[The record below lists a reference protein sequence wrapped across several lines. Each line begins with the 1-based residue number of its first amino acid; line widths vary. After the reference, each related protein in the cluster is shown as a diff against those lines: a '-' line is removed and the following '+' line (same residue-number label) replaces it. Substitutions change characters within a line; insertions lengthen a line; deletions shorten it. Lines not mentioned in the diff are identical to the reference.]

1 MEIVY
6 IIVGIVIGGIIGYL
20 IVKSKGGN
28 DSARV
33 SLLEEENNRLKL
45 DVATKDEKVEK
56 LSSDIANAVSARD
69 VLQTKVDNLSALLES
84 EKTDKEKVVAENKEV
99 LRKQEAIAKEQLA
112 SAKEQA
118 ERTLNDV
125 KTQFLSQIE
134 SQKKQFEGQLESS
147 KNHYEQQLEELRTKS
162 EQQLQLYKADA
173 ERQRKELGE
182 AGDKALSETIRQY
195 EAQIAEMKGQ
205 YVKQLQDLK
214 DQQMEQMEQQM
225 TLIKEQMN
233 TASEKILQERS
244 EQLSEKN
251 KEALASILNPLK
263 DGITQMKDAVE
274 KSGQEHK
281 ETMVRLDAT
290 IKHSIE
296 QSREVGERADKLAQ
310 ALTGENKTQGN
321 FGELRLKQLL
331 EDMGLEEGSQFEEQT
346 TMRDSSGRAIYD
358 EEDGHRMIPDII
370 LHFPD
375 ERDVIIDSKMSF
387 KAFEDYHNAENDVQR
402 QEALTR
408 HIASVRQHVNELS
421 RKNYSAYIKEGRGRL
436 DFVLMYVFSESALQ
450 LALMNDPTLWKEAY
464 DKGVIIT
471 GSQNLYMMLRVLEMT
486 WRQVK
491 QIENQEQM
499 MKTANTVI
507 DRVQMFYER
516 FLKVDEMLTKTQKA
530 FEEVKSVSGPSGQS
544 IEVAA
549 KKLIKYGAIP
559 NPKRKYQL
567 KSAEDDTLLLEDT
580 PALEEESTETTTSE
594 PAKNVNTNSSESNT
608 TPDDGSWAESFLS

>member
-6 IIVGIVIGGIIGYL
+6 VLVGIVIGGIIGYL

-33 SLLEEENNRLKL
+33 SLMEEENNRLKS
-45 DVATKDEKVEK
+45 DVAAKDEKVAK
-56 LSSDIANAVSARD
+56 LSSDIANAASARD

-84 EKTDKEKVVAENKEV
+84 EKTAKEKIIAENKEV
-99 LRKQEAIAKEQLA
+99 LSKQETTAKEQLA

-125 KTQFLSQIE
+125 RTQFLSQIDA
-134 SQKKQFEGQLESS
+134 QRKQFEGQIESS
-147 KNHYEQQLEELRTKS
+147 
-162 EQQLQLYKADA
+162 
-173 ERQRKELGE
+173 RKH
-182 AGDKALSETIRQY
+182 Y
-195 EAQIAEMKGQ
+195 EAQLAEMKVQ
-205 YVKQLQDLK
+205 YAKQLQDLK
-214 DQQMEQMEQQM
+214 VLQMEQMEQQM

-331 EDMGLEEGSQFEEQT
+331 EDMGLEEGTQFEEQT

-387 KAFEDYHNAENDVQR
+387 KAFQDYYDAENDVQR
-402 QEALTR
+402 QEALAR

-450 LALMNDPTLWKEAY
+450 LALMNDTTLWKEAY

-499 MKTANTVI
+499 MKTADMVV

-549 KKLIKYGAIP
+549 KKLIKYGAKP

-567 KSAEDDTLLLEDT
+567 KNAEDDTLLLEDT
-580 PALEEESTETTTSE
+580 PALEEESIETIQSE
-594 PAKNVNTNSSESNT
+594 LADNVNTNPTESNT
-608 TPDDGSWAESFLS
+608 APDDGSWAESFLS